1 LYQGEGLNLM
11 PNYSVS
17 LTKDPYEWIHSR
29 TVFSKFGSH
38 NIEKLKKAIG
48 HTFWRMRELE
58 KHRYVYFLG
67 NKKEN
72 KLFISNLK
80 HPKLPFP
87 KVKSNS
93 LEIQEYQVE
102 EKNIYE

>member
-1 LYQGEGLNLM
+1 
-11 PNYSVS
+11 
-17 LTKDPYEWIHSR
+17 
-29 TVFSKFGSH
+29 
-38 NIEKLKKAIG
+38 
-48 HTFWRMRELE
+48 MRELE

-87 KVKSNS
+87 KVNSNS